1 MRRIIVFLC
10 FVSLVTSAWA
20 TTFTANL
27 KTLTGGTAKV
37 FVRLKVMNC
46 DTFYPRV
53 SGSNVIV
60 SEGAGGFFV
69 DLFPDVNGQI
79 TVNVPDQESISCG
92 VNTGGGRF
100 YYRVSLYTGDQQN
113 YSRRALI
120 RENDY
125 DVTGSSFNLNSAT
138 PKNVVGVNTPDL
150 TAPLD
155 ANGFVPTQYL
165 GTGAQGFGL
174 LCLLDNYTFGPC
186 GTGTGGSSLQ
196 IRGNGTNLPPRPFL
210 NFGSEFTVSDNSST
224 TATDVVVN
232 SILGSKV
239 SGNIAGNAANVTG
252 TIAIAN
258 GGTGATAKEAGL
270 NALLPTQTGQ
280 SGKFLT
286 TNGTTHSWAAVAGSG
301 TVTSIG
307 LTAPAELSVST
318 SPITTNGTFALTWAN
333 QTAGKVFASPAGST
347 GAPSFRALTEGDLPS
362 SIDGQR
368 ITGNIA
374 GNAAGLTG
382 TLGFANGGT
391 NATTAAAAIAG
402 LLPATAGNSGKYLTN
417 NGSGV
422 FTWGSPSAYAAI
434 TENGSDVTS
443 TKKFRAPSFET
454 TDTVNNGQFN
464 YTAGSGAD
472 ATCATPAAG
481 KVIGCYRNNQL
492 ELSNNGDA
500 YSKVLRTADSTAS
513 NVAIRK
519 GGTLIGT
526 RPAVNFIEGSNVTLT
541 VADDAGNNRVNVTV
555 ASSGSGGG
563 SNVLFKQTS
572 VQAGDTRTT
581 NGDFATTYD
590 ITANSLAAGDVLQ
603 IDVMGVASN
612 SSGANVTNDF
622 VVGFGATDL
631 WTSSDSG
638 CPAALTTGQTNRPWR
653 VQVIATV
660 ISIGASG
667 TLEVY
672 AEGKCPSTQSASN
685 PFNVTTNATVVT
697 VDTTATQAI
706 NAGTFL
712 GAGATSPVT
721 MRQMIVR
728 KN

>member
-10 FVSLVTSAWA
+10 FVSLVASAWA

-46 DTFYPRV
+46 ESFYPRV

-125 DVTGSSFNLNSAT
+125 DVSGSSFNLNSAT

-150 TAPLD
+150 TAPLNID
-155 ANGFVPTQYL
+155 GLIEPQYL
-165 GTGAQGFGL
+165 GTGSQGFGT
-174 LCLLDNYTFGPC
+174 LCLYDNKTWGAC

-196 IRGNGTNLPPRPFL
+196 IRGNGSNLPPRPFL

-239 SGNIAGNAANVTG
+239 SGNIAGNAANVMG
-252 TIAIAN
+252 TVAVAN
-258 GGTGATAKEAGL
+258 GGTGATSAEAGL
-270 NALLPTQTGQ
+270 NALLPSQATH

-301 TVTSIG
+301 TVTSVG
-307 LTAPAELSVST
+307 LTAPAELNVST
-318 SPITTNGTFALTWAN
+318 SPITTNGTFAITWAN

-362 SIDGQR
+362 SIDGGR
-368 ITGNIA
+368 ISGNIS
-374 GNAAGLTG
+374 GNASSITG
-382 TLGFANGGT
+382 TLGYANGGT
-391 NATTAAAAIAG
+391 NATSAAAAITG
-402 LLPATAGNSGKYLTN
+402 LLPATSGNAGKYLTN

-422 FTWGSPSAYAAI
+422 MSWASPGTYAAI
-434 TENGSDVTS
+434 TENTSDVTV
-443 TKKFRAPSFET
+443 TKTLKVPAVEI
-454 TDTVNNGQFN
+454 TDTVNNGQFKWQ
-464 YTAGSGAD
+464 AGSGAD
-472 ATCATPAAG
+472 ATCTTPAAG
-481 KVIGCYRNNQL
+481 KVLGCYRNNQF

-500 YSKVLRTADSTAS
+500 YSKVLRTADSLAS
-513 NVAIRK
+513 NIEVSK
-519 GGTLIGT
+519 GGTSIGT
-526 RPAVNFIEGSNVTLT
+526 RPEINFIEGSNVTLT
-541 VADDAGNNRVNVTV
+541 VADDAANSRVNVTV
-555 ASSGSGGG
+555 ASSGSAGG

-572 VQAGDTRTT
+572 VQAGDTRTS

-590 ITANSLAAGDVLQ
+590 VTANSLAAGDVLQ

-660 ISIGASG
+660 ISIGATG

-685 PFNVTTNATVVT
+685 PFNVTTNAALVT
-697 VDTTATQAI
+697 VDTTSTQAI